1 MGPYELERIEAMLI
15 SLRDQVD
22 TLSERVDTVRESYTE
37 QFGRIEA
44 LVLALTPP
52 RSARGTAPQPCPAFL
67 PRAPG
72 LVSEEPQAGGSPTRP
87 TPALSL
93 PVPVPEPVPVPV
105 PVLALAPWAGSR
117 KARR

>member
-1 MGPYELERIEAMLI
+1 MGPYELERLEAMLI

-22 TLSERVDTVRESYTE
+22 TLSERVDAVRESYTE
-37 QFGRIEA
+37 QVGRIEA

-52 RSARGTAPQPCPAFL
+52 RAARGATPQACPVCL
-67 PRAPG
+67 PRTPG
-72 LVSEEPQAGGSPTRP
+72 LVSEESHAGGGPTCP

-93 PVPVPEPVPVPV
+93 PVHVPVP
-105 PVLALAPWAGSR
+105 APWAGSR